1 MKVERSYIYIKE
13 ARFHAYHGVLPQ
25 EQTVG
30 QDFLVSVRCG
40 LDITSAMDH
49 DMVEVTLDYGVLYR
63 LIEREMTIKSQLVE
77 HLAGRIARSVFD
89 TFPMVTTLDISITKL
104 NPPIGAD
111 CQGAGVEVH
120 LINDKT
126 R

>member
-1 MKVERSYIYIKE
+1 MKIERSYIYIKE

-25 EQTVG
+25 EQEVG

-40 LDITSAMDH
+40 YDIQSAMNH
-49 DMVEVTLDYGVLYR
+49 DMVEVTLDYGALYQLIAHEMAVPSQ
-63 LIEREMTIKSQLVE
+63 LIEHV
-77 HLAGRIARSVFD
+77 AGRIANAVFKN
-89 TFPMVTTLDISITKL
+89 FPQVTTLDLDIMKV

-111 CQGAGVEVH
+111 CAGAGVEVH

-126 R
+126 K

>member
-40 LDITSAMDH
+40 LDISSAMDH

-63 LIEREMTIKSQLVE
+63 LIEREMAIKSQLVE
-77 HLAGRIARSVFD
+77 HVAGRIARSVFD
-89 TFPMVTTLDISITKL
+89 TFPMVTTLNLSITKL